1 MGQIIARL
9 VAVIATIFPS
19 LDPSRVGLYYQ
30 PLGHTLKGEAP
41 GGFNHPMED
50 SMYAALRQGKKSD
63 GDHQDEDGDTCGV
76 EIFVH
81 WGVYE
86 SGKTWAARNVGFRL
100 QEEDETRVMFLRG
113 YDHTFQLKSVREW
126 LRLSMGDDGGV
137 APLKPGNSPTVVI
150 IDHFDQVL
158 DHYGLADTVH
168 ALRTELSG
176 QNQQGVAVV
185 KVLLL
190 VTSWELALELRDD
203 GKCKLVSSD
212 AACGRWN
219 YDHLVGAWKTLP
231 LKTRLQ
237 WTDEERATLLRLCVE
252 TGAVGDLMFHVTQKS
267 SFNEKRLAR
276 RGSLLNNEWSMGVRT
291 LDGHAEPGEVGV
303 FPDRHGRF
311 HHPERLN

>member
-1 MGQIIARL
+1 
-9 VAVIATIFPS
+9 
-19 LDPSRVGLYYQ
+19 
-30 PLGHTLKGEAP
+30 
-41 GGFNHPMED
+41 
-50 SMYAALRQGKKSD
+50 MYAALRQGKKS
-63 GDHQDEDGDTCGV
+63 DEDGDTCGV

-113 YDHTFQLKSVREW
+113 YDHMFQLKSVREW
-126 LRLSMGDDGGV
+126 LRLSMGDE
-137 APLKPGNSPTVVI
+137 PIKQGNSPTVVI

-168 ALRTELSG
+168 ALRRELRDKYK
-176 QNQQGVAVV
+176 QRVV

-219 YDHLVGAWKTLP
+219 YAQLGGAWETLP

-267 SFNEKRLAR
+267 SFNEQRLVR
-276 RGSLLNNEWSMGVRT
+276 RGSLLNNEWSMGIRA

-303 FPDRHGRF
+303 FPNRHGRF
-311 HHPERLN
+311 G

>member
-19 LDPSRVGLYYQ
+19 LDPSRVGLYYYQ

-63 GDHQDEDGDTCGV
+63 QDEDGDTCGV

-137 APLKPGNSPTVVI
+137 TPLKPGNSPTVVI

-158 DHYGLADTVH
+158 DHYGLVDTVH
-168 ALRTELSG
+168 ALRTELRG
-176 QNQQGVAVV
+176 QKNQQGVAVV

-237 WTDEERATLLRLCVE
+237 WTDEEHTNLLRLCVE

-267 SFNEKRLAR
+267 SFNEQRLAR
-276 RGSLLNNEWSMGVRT
+276 RGSLLGNEWSMGIRA

-303 FPDRHGRF
+303 FPNRHGRF
-311 HHPERLN
+311 G